1 MRGKAVEEKGS
12 FELIEEAFHLLRL
25 APGPALA
32 GYYLGSLPF
41 LLGLLFFWSDM
52 ASSALAEQR
61 LVPGALGL
69 TFLFVWMKAWQSVFA
84 RHLLA
89 HLCGEPQPR
98 WTLSWLGRTA
108 LFQAIVQAPGLFL
121 LPLSLFLMVP
131 FGWVYAFC
139 SSATV
144 FSGCAPPDARALF
157 RRSWRQAALWPKQ
170 NHNVLLL
177 LTLFGLFVF
186 LNLYSAVFA
195 VPFLLDRFL
204 GIETVFT
211 RSPWAALN
219 STVTAAVAGLSYLC
233 LDPVLKAVYVL
244 RCFYGESLRTGQDLK
259 AELRSCP
266 TANRAAAL
274 GLLLL
279 LPGFHVLGAFGAQE
293 PGQTRYSKAESRPLI
308 SPSELDRSI
317 EQILRQREY
326 TWRSPR
332 ETAPAKP
339 ADAKPSW
346 LERSIKT
353 MEETLK
359 TVSGWIAD
367 WINWLRNLG
376 PRANLPS
383 ASGRAIASA
392 MSGLAFLL
400 IVGLVGLLAWL
411 LFRLCRGRPPGDEI
425 EAQVLAPAPDVADEA
440 VGPGEMPEDGWIRM
454 ARELVGRGEPRLALR
469 AFYLAT
475 LAHLAERNLIALARF
490 KSNHDYEGE
499 LQRRGHALAAML
511 HLFSQNLSVFERVW
525 YGLHEVT
532 PEMLEEFAGNV
543 ERMQSA

>member
-1 MRGKAVEEKGS
+1 
-12 FELIEEAFHLLRL
+12 
-25 APGPALA
+25 
-32 GYYLGSLPF
+32 
-41 LLGLLFFWSDM
+41 
-52 ASSALAEQR
+52 
-61 LVPGALGL
+61 
-69 TFLFVWMKAWQSVFA
+69 
-84 RHLLA
+84 
-89 HLCGEPQPR
+89 
-98 WTLSWLGRTA
+98 
-108 LFQAIVQAPGLFL
+108 
-121 LPLSLFLMVP
+121 
-131 FGWVYAFC
+131 
-139 SSATV
+139 
-144 FSGCAPPDARALF
+144 
-157 RRSWRQAALWPKQ
+157 
-170 NHNVLLL
+170 
-177 LTLFGLFVF
+177 
-186 LNLYSAVFA
+186 
-195 VPFLLDRFL
+195 
-204 GIETVFT
+204 
-211 RSPWAALN
+211 
-219 STVTAAVAGLSYLC
+219 
-233 LDPVLKAVYVL
+233 
-244 RCFYGESLRTGQDLK
+244 
-259 AELRSCP
+259 
-266 TANRAAAL
+266 
-274 GLLLL
+274 
-279 LPGFHVLGAFGAQE
+279 
-293 PGQTRYSKAESRPLI
+293 ESRPLI

-339 ADAKPSW
+339 ADAKRSW

-454 ARELVGRGEPRLALR
+454 ARELVGRGECRLALR

-511 HLFSQNLSVFERVW
+511 HLFSQNLSVF
-525 YGLHEVT
+525 
-532 PEMLEEFAGNV
+532 
-543 ERMQSA
+543 